1 MNAPAVSRR
10 SWCRVVSAGCA
21 GFLAGD
27 ARSKGELSPAK
38 PAMPAL
44 GRDRFPHLDLFDL
57 AGSPASLPVVAGQAR
72 VVNFW
77 ARWCGPCRREL
88 PSLQRLAGRLNA
100 PGAGLPIAV
109 QTVAMDDDAFALRE
123 YLVDVRL
130 PRLAVWR
137 LVPTQVPKSLAV
149 SSLPQTFVVD
159 RKGVVLARMV
169 GAREWDSDDLISELH
184 ALVRREASDG

>member
-1 MNAPAVSRR
+1 M
-10 SWCRVVSAGCA
+10 
-21 GFLAGD
+21 
-27 ARSKGELSPAK
+27 
-38 PAMPAL
+38 
-44 GRDRFPHLDLFDL
+44 
-57 AGSPASLPVVAGQAR
+57 
-72 VVNFW
+72 
-77 ARWCGPCRREL
+77 
-88 PSLQRLAGRLNA
+88 QRLAGRLNA